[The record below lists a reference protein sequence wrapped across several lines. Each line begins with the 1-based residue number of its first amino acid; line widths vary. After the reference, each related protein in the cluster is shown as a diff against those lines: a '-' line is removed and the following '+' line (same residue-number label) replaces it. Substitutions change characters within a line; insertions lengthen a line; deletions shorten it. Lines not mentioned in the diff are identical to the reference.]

1 MVIFKLKIKNWK
13 ILGIQPIYVYPSM
26 YRFQIAFGHSVMW
39 HFGMMNLYS
48 RIYLLVLLL
57 IKPLINLRLTPASI
71 NLSFSEIYYAKPAR
85 PQAARTK
92 KKQQHQGSSKIF
104 VVIVE

>member
-1 MVIFKLKIKNWK
+1 MVDFKLKIKNRK

-71 NLSFSEIYYAKPAR
+71 NLSFSAQYYAKPAR
-85 PQAARTK
+85 PQAART